1 MSKKLP
7 KNIKINKT
15 REIEP
20 TQKRVLLF
28 KKNRLPAS
36 PLHRFIYTSTT
47 SLVITFVLIFSFT
60 LQGVSVVFANET
72 KNLPSQTETEI
83 TEQTTQ
89 NEITTAPPE
98 LEVETEDNGA
108 IVSNMETPTVTPAV
122 DENISTQNATDIATD
137 TDSVS
142 TSLSDT
148 PLFDAD
154 MNDEISTTS
163 PTLGNDADTES
174 TSTDSE
180 ISTSTNIEH
189 ATSSLPEVENDNSEA
204 TTTATST
211 LEGPAIETP
220 VNVNFSDSGFTFS
233 KSECTELASGS
244 FYCLEPQ
251 KNTLNDALFAS
262 ADSEGDLE
270 IFLIRDGVQTQ
281 VTNNQVDDAAPFFDQ
296 NSESIVWHRLI
307 NDRYQIISYDLE
319 SGREEQIT
327 NDSTNN
333 MEPMRQGK
341 YTVWQKW
348 TDNNWDIMLFDGSK
362 ATQITHTSAHDIAP
376 YIHGSLIVWN
386 SYTTGGEKTIE
397 MFDISTQTY
406 VTVNDPTGLSVS
418 NPRMVLVYD
427 QMHPNGDVVT
437 KGYDLIAKRFIQ
449 LDTLPRQIPL
459 DIPKSEPTP
468 ETRAL
473 IQSKPSI
480 KGDEIINNDINPNRD
495 RIVPSP
501 DIDSA
506 SSTQNLVL
514 DMTAPNSPS
523 ASSTN
528 DTITEFDLIIE
539 SMSSTTED
547 K

>member
-15 REIEP
+15 REIES
-20 TQKRVLLF
+20 TQERVLLF
-28 KKNRLPAS
+28 KKNRPPAS
-36 PLHRFIYTSTT
+36 PLHRYIYTSTT
-47 SLVITFVLIFSFT
+47 SLVIAFLLVFSFT

-72 KNLPSQTETEI
+72 ENFPPPTEAGI
-83 TEQTTQ
+83 AEQTT
-89 NEITTAPPE
+89 EISTEPVELTT
-98 LEVETEDNGA
+98 ETEDNNA
-108 IVSNMETPTVTPAV
+108 VSTTETSTVTPVV
-122 DENISTQNATDIATD
+122 DEDTSAQNIATNTVID
-137 TDSVS
+137 TDSAS
-142 TSLSDT
+142 TTLEDTSTPDPDISDET
-148 PLFDAD
+148 
-154 MNDEISTTS
+154 STTS
-163 PTLGNDADTES
+163 LTEDVDDETTS
-174 TSTDSE
+174 TSTNPE
-180 ISTSTNIEH
+180 ISTSTDLEH
-189 ATSSLPEVENDNSEA
+189 STSSFPVVENDDLQA

-211 LEGPAIETP
+211 IEGPAIETP

-262 ADSEGDLE
+262 PDSEGDLE

-307 NDRYQIISYDLE
+307 NDRYQIISYDLK
-319 SGREEQIT
+319 SGNEEQIT

-362 ATQITHTSAHDIAP
+362 TTQITHTSAHDIAP

-386 SYTTGGEKTIE
+386 RYTKSGEKTID
-397 MFDISTQTY
+397 MYDISTGTY
-406 VTVNDPTGLSVS
+406 VTVDDPTGLSVS

-459 DIPKSEPTP
+459 DIPKSEPTH

-480 KGDEIINNDINPNRD
+480 KGDEIINNDINPNKD
-495 RIVPSP
+495 PILPP
-501 DIDSA
+501 LDIDGA
-506 SSTQNLVL
+506 SSSQDLIL
-514 DMTAPNSPS
+514 DMTIPS
-523 ASSTN
+523 DAKASSTN
-528 DTITEFDLIIE
+528 DSINEFDLIIE
-539 SMSSTTED
+539 SVSSTTEN